1 MDIILKYLD
10 VICSQMH
17 LLHIFRNASVA
28 VLPRIL
34 PWVLRNIGNKM
45 FYIFFVLQMAGAS
58 RHAILLLLQR

>member
-1 MDIILKYLD
+1 MDIILEYLD

-34 PWVLRNIGNKM
+34 SWVLRNIGNKM
-45 FYIFFVLQMAGAS
+45 FYIFFVL
-58 RHAILLLLQR
+58 